1 MAKKSWT
8 KYYRNS
14 LGGAIKRLSRRKLD
28 FIDAYINS
36 ENITNISKKLNLSRQ
51 TLYNYL
57 KDDEVKKEI
66 KKRKEEMIN
75 ESALLV
81 QKQLKNGAEEL
92 IKIFKDKQNSPQIKI
107 NAINSLYSI
116 HFRLREQQD
125 IISRIDHIE
134 EILEDREG
142 VE

>member
-1 MAKKSWT
+1 
-8 KYYRNS
+8 
-14 LGGAIKRLSRRKLD
+14 
-28 FIDAYINS
+28 
-36 ENITNISKKLNLSRQ
+36 
-51 TLYNYL
+51 
-57 KDDEVKKEI
+57 
-66 KKRKEEMIN
+66 MIN

-125 IISRIDHIE
+125 IINRIDHIE